1 MAEET
6 VEVRL
11 LTAEDYLDLKESM
24 VSAYQDMQGSY
35 WREGTIQKLISLF
48 PDGQIAVTV
57 NGKVVG
63 CALAIIVDY
72 EKFGDDHTYEQITG
86 YYTFNTH
93 NPKGDT
99 LYGIEV
105 FVNPEYRGRRL
116 ARRLYDARKALCEN
130 LNLEGIVA
138 GGRIPNYEKYA
149 DQMSPRIYIEKVR
162 DKEIYD
168 PTLTFQF
175 SNDFIVKKILRNYLP
190 NDQASKGFATL
201 LQWFNIYYE
210 KDLDTIRYNKS
221 TVRIGLVQWQ
231 MRTYKGMEGLLQQVE
246 FFVDA
251 VSDYEADF
259 VVFPEFFNAP
269 IMMEFNELQPG
280 AAIRGLAKY
289 TEQLRGE
296 FLRFAVSYNVNIIT
310 GSMPILVDDHLY
322 NISYLCRR
330 DGTWES
336 YMKIHPTPSE
346 VYAWGMKGGNEI
358 PVFDTDCG
366 KVGIQIC
373 YDIEFPELGRIMAEQ
388 GAQIIF
394 VPFLTDTQNGYN
406 RVRFCAQARAVENEC
421 YVAIAG
427 CVGNLPR
434 VTNMDLQY
442 AQSAVLTPSDF
453 AFPVTGIKADAT
465 PNTEMIVIADVD
477 LVLLKELHAFGS
489 VQNLKDLR
497 KDLYEVKTKKK

>member
-221 TVRIGLVQWQ
+221 TVRIGLV
-231 MRTYKGMEGLLQQVE
+231 
-246 FFVDA
+246 
-251 VSDYEADF
+251 
-259 VVFPEFFNAP
+259 
-269 IMMEFNELQPG
+269 
-280 AAIRGLAKY
+280 
-289 TEQLRGE
+289 
-296 FLRFAVSYNVNIIT
+296 
-310 GSMPILVDDHLY
+310 
-322 NISYLCRR
+322 
-330 DGTWES
+330 
-336 YMKIHPTPSE
+336 
-346 VYAWGMKGGNEI
+346 
-358 PVFDTDCG
+358 
-366 KVGIQIC
+366 
-373 YDIEFPELGRIMAEQ
+373 
-388 GAQIIF
+388 
-394 VPFLTDTQNGYN
+394 
-406 RVRFCAQARAVENEC
+406 
-421 YVAIAG
+421 
-427 CVGNLPR
+427 
-434 VTNMDLQY
+434 
-442 AQSAVLTPSDF
+442 
-453 AFPVTGIKADAT
+453 
-465 PNTEMIVIADVD
+465 
-477 LVLLKELHAFGS
+477 
-489 VQNLKDLR
+489 
-497 KDLYEVKTKKK
+497 